1 MSPPWT
7 LLKEIWQ
14 VMLIDSLIFKF
25 LNGTK
30 SLNRPFV
37 ETYWESYLSY
47 PYDKTNCYPGNLE
60 GNDVNEEA
68 FGYDLRQIP
77 VENIDVVNIA
87 FLSANYYD
95 T

>member
-1 MSPPWT
+1 M
-7 LLKEIWQ
+7 
-14 VMLIDSLIFKF
+14 IFKF

-47 PYDKTNCYPGNLE
+47 PYEPSSCYPDNLE
-60 GNDVNEEA
+60 GNNVNEEA

-77 VENIDVVNIA
+77 TENIDVVNIA
-87 FLSANYYD
+87 FLSADHYD

>member
-1 MSPPWT
+1 
-7 LLKEIWQ
+7 
-14 VMLIDSLIFKF
+14 MLIDSLIFKF